1 MLQSGGR
8 IARTNHLVE
17 LTGEKASSNL
27 RALSMAAEAQLV
39 DVHSKVVHVSGECT
53 SQQEQRNVVAG
64 RSRVV
69 WKGAVV
75 VPRGSDN
82 TNAKQ
87 LCRTLL
93 LSDDARVDVQPTL
106 EIDTDEVE
114 CTHGATI
121 SDLDDEMVFYLQARG
136 LSRPDARAL
145 LLSGWVELRHDVS
158 NIVTAVLL
166 FKVIVCAYICSCS
179 CRKFSNSIIC
189 LIKSASPY
197 PFVGYRKTEESVK
210 PAVVFVSK
218 DRSKR
223 LPCSGWFIAPAM
235 FTQLK

>member
-1 MLQSGGR
+1 
-8 IARTNHLVE
+8 
-17 LTGEKASSNL
+17 
-27 RALSMAAEAQLV
+27 MAAEAQLV

-145 LLSGWVELRHDVS
+145 LLSGWVRDALALVPS
-158 NIVTAVLL
+158 
-166 FKVIVCAYICSCS
+166 
-179 CRKFSNSIIC
+179 
-189 LIKSASPY
+189 
-197 PFVGYRKTEESVK
+197 ESVK
-210 PAVVFVSK
+210 QRAVGRAAKVGADYDKEVR
-218 DRSKR
+218 RSG
-223 LPCSGWFIAPAM
+223 LSSI
-235 FTQLK
+235 

>member
-1 MLQSGGR
+1 MSIHFDSVLVDVGAGASYSSTMLQSGGR

-64 RSRVV
+64 GSRVV

-145 LLSGWVELRHDVS
+145 LLSGWVRDALALVPS
-158 NIVTAVLL
+158 
-166 FKVIVCAYICSCS
+166 
-179 CRKFSNSIIC
+179 
-189 LIKSASPY
+189 
-197 PFVGYRKTEESVK
+197 ESVK
-210 PAVVFVSK
+210 QRAVARAAKVGADYDKEVR
-218 DRSKR
+218 RSG
-223 LPCSGWFIAPAM
+223 LSSI
-235 FTQLK
+235 

>member
-1 MLQSGGR
+1 
-8 IARTNHLVE
+8 
-17 LTGEKASSNL
+17 
-27 RALSMAAEAQLV
+27 MAAEAQLV

-82 TNAKQ
+82 TKAKQ

-121 SDLDDEMVFYLQARG
+121 SDLD
-136 LSRPDARAL
+136 SRPDARAL
-145 LLSGWVELRHDVS
+145 LLSGWVRDALALVPS
-158 NIVTAVLL
+158 
-166 FKVIVCAYICSCS
+166 
-179 CRKFSNSIIC
+179 
-189 LIKSASPY
+189 
-197 PFVGYRKTEESVK
+197 ESVK
-210 PAVVFVSK
+210 QRAVGRAAKVGADYDKEVR
-218 DRSKR
+218 RSG
-223 LPCSGWFIAPAM
+223 LSSI
-235 FTQLK
+235 